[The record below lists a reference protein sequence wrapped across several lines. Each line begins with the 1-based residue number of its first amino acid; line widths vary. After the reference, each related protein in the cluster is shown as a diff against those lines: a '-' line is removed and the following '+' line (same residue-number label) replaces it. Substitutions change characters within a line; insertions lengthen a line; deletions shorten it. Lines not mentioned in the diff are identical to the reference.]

1 MAVNPDNYA
10 LQEEYR
16 TSRIAPLRD
25 PKKLLDI
32 TVHTLKVE
40 LVTITPNCFVAHPR
54 GPSVMSETLVT
65 DTSTGIDC
73 RLSSAVD

>member
-16 TSRIAPLRD
+16 TTHTAPLRD

-40 LVTITPNCFVAHPR
+40 LVTITPNCFMAHPR
-54 GPSVMSETLVT
+54 GPSVMSVTLVT
-65 DTSTGIDC
+65 DTSTGVDC
-73 RLSSAVD
+73 RLHSAVD

>member
-1 MAVNPDNYA
+1 MAVNPNNYA

-16 TSRIAPLRD
+16 TTHIAPLRD
-25 PKKLLDI
+25 LKRLLDV

-40 LVTITPNCFVAHPR
+40 LVTTTTNYFMTHPR
-54 GPSVMSETLVT
+54 GPSVLFATLVM
-65 DTSTGIDC
+65 DTPTGIDC